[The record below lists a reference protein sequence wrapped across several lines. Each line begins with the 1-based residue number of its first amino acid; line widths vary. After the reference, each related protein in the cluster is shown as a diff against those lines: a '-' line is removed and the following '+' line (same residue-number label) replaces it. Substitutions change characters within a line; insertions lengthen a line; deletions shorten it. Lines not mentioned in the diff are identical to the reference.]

1 MMWCSSQNIYPKLV
15 NDSLIVITPKQLK
28 STNLIFLEHKKLKLE
43 KVELIKQ
50 VDSYALLTANLAK
63 ADSLRKLQLERAN
76 MRIKLQDTAI
86 QTQQEQLRK
95 ITKKNKRLTTLST
108 SLGVVTVGVIMALL
122 FK

>member
-1 MMWCSSQNIYPKLV
+1 MWCSSQNIYPKLV

-76 MRIKLQDTAI
+76 MHIKLQDIAI